1 LATDPLV
8 VDASA
13 VVKGAL
19 VPDGFRALAAFNLH
33 APTLLWS
40 EAVAALR
47 QLEWR
52 DEISPDEGSA
62 ALGRV
67 LAAPIRAHESAGLA
81 VEATRIARQLGWA
94 KTYDAEYVA
103 LARSLGAPLLT
114 IDARLRRALGQSVTV
129 IAADD
134 LV

>member
-13 VVKGAL
+13 VVKAAL
-19 VPDGFRALAAFNLH
+19 VPDGFQALAAFALH

-40 EAVAALR
+40 EVTAALR

-52 DEISPDEGSA
+52 NEISADEGAA
-62 ALGRV
+62 ALQRA
-67 LAAPIRAHESAGLA
+67 LTAAIRAHKSADLA
-81 VEATRIARQLGWA
+81 VGATRAARQLGWA

-103 LARSLGAPLLT
+103 LAQSLDAPLLT
-114 IDARLRRALGQSVTV
+114 IDARLRRAVARSVTV
-129 IAADD
+129 LVPAD